1 MNTLATKNIIE
12 QSGQRVLTTAQLAK
26 SYGADKQLII
36 NNFNRNKERYKEGKH
51 FVMLEGR
58 EKSIFINR
66 HQIDLGSKNAKTLY
80 LWTEKGAWLHAKS
93 LNTDAAWDAY
103 ELLVDEYYR
112 LAEEVKQSD
121 TSNLSPELQMFN
133 GIFQSLVKQE
143 QATKQLESKVDNIS
157 DIVGVNYTNWREG
170 CNKLI
175 NKVVNV
181 RGGFDE
187 HKNVRS
193 EIYKEVDKRAG
204 VSLSIR
210 LTNKRRRMADNGV
223 SVSQR
228 NKLSKTDVIAED
240 KKLIEIY
247 TVVVKELA
255 IKYKVF

>member
-1 MNTLATKNIIE
+1 MNTLATKHIIE
-12 QSGQRVLTTAQLAK
+12 QAGQRVLTTAQLAE

-36 NNFNRNKERYKEGKH
+36 NNFNRNKDRYKEGKH
-51 FVMLEGR
+51 FVVIEGR

-112 LAEEVKQSD
+112 LAEEVKQSV
-121 TSNLSPELQMFN
+121 TSNLSPELQMLN

-157 DIVGVNYTNWREG
+157 DIVGVNYTNWREE

-175 NKVVNV
+175 NKVVNA

-193 EIYKEVDKRAG
+193 EIHKEVDKRAG
-204 VSLSIR
+204 VLLSIR

>member
-12 QSGQRVLTTAQLAK
+12 QAGKRVLTTAQLAK

-36 NNFNRNKERYKEGKH
+36 NNFNRNKDRYKEGKH
-51 FVMLEGR
+51 FVVIEGR

-112 LAEEVKQSD
+112 LAEEVKQSG
-121 TSNLSPELQMFN
+121 TSNLSPELQMLN

-157 DIVGVNYTNWREG
+157 DIVGVNYTNWREE

-193 EIYKEVDKRAG
+193 EIHKEVDKRAG

>member
-1 MNTLATKNIIE
+1 MQTIE
-12 QSGQRVLTTAQLAK
+12 RTITSNEVAEMLGK
-26 SYGADKQLII
+26 EHGKLIRDI
-36 NNFNRNKERYKEGKH
+36 RTYIG
-51 FVMLEGR
+51 
-58 EKSIFINR
+58 
-66 HQIDLGSKNAKTLY
+66 Y
-80 LWTEKGAWLHAKS
+80 
-93 LNTDAAWDAY
+93 
-103 ELLVDEYYR
+103 
-112 LAEEVKQSD
+112 LAEAKIGSGDFFIESTYSDSNNQERPNYLLTKQGCEMVSNKTTGAKGVQFTAKYVSRFNKMENHIKQAD

-143 QATKQLESKVDNIS
+143 QATKQLESKVDKIS
-157 DIVGVNYTNWREG
+157 DIVGVNYTNWREE

>member
-1 MNTLATKNIIE
+1 MQTIE
-12 QSGQRVLTTAQLAK
+12 RTIASNEVAEMLGKEHGKLIRDIRTYIGYLGEAK
-26 SYGADKQLII
+26 IGSSDFFVESTYFTEQ
-36 NNFNRNKERYKEGKH
+36 NKELSNYLLTKQGCEMVSNKLTG
-51 FVMLEGR
+51 
-58 EKSIFINR
+58 
-66 HQIDLGSKNAKTLY
+66 AKGVQFT
-80 LWTEKGAWLHAKS
+80 AKYVS
-93 LNTDAAWDAY
+93 RFNKM
-103 ELLVDEYYR
+103 ENHI
-112 LAEEVKQSD
+112 KQQAD
-121 TSNLSPELQMFN
+121 TSNLSPELQMLN

-143 QATKQLESKVDNIS
+143 HATKQLESKVDNIS
-157 DIVGVNYTNWREG
+157 DIVGVNYTNWREE

-193 EIYKEVDKRAG
+193 EIHKEVDKRAG

>member
-1 MNTLATKNIIE
+1 MQTIERTITSNEVAEMVERNHDKVIRDIRNIIKQIGDTKNGESSITGDVKTHESYFIE
-12 QSGQRVLTTAQLAK
+12 STYLNSQ
-26 SYGADKQLII
+26 
-36 NNFNRNKERYKEGKH
+36 NKELPNY
-51 FVMLEGR
+51 MLTKKGCELFSTRMTGA
-58 EKSIFINR
+58 KGTQFAMGY
-66 HQIDLGSKNAKTLY
+66 IDRFNQM
-80 LWTEKGAWLHAKS
+80 ENHI
-93 LNTDAAWDAY
+93 
-103 ELLVDEYYR
+103 
-112 LAEEVKQSD
+112 KQQAD
-121 TSNLSPELQMFN
+121 VSNLSPELQMFN
-133 GIFQSLVKQE
+133 GLFKAVANQE
-143 QATKQLESKVDNIS
+143 QATKQLETKVDNIS
-157 DIVGVNYTNWREG
+157 DIVGVNYTNWREE

-193 EIYKEVDKRAG
+193 EIHKEVDKRAG

-223 SVSQR
+223 SFSQR

>member
-1 MNTLATKNIIE
+1 MQTIE
-12 QSGQRVLTTAQLAK
+12 RTITSNEVAEMLGKEHGKLIRDIRTYIGYLGEAK
-26 SYGADKQLII
+26 IGSSDFFVESTYFTEQ
-36 NNFNRNKERYKEGKH
+36 NKELSNYLLTKQGCEMVSNKLTG
-51 FVMLEGR
+51 
-58 EKSIFINR
+58 
-66 HQIDLGSKNAKTLY
+66 AKGVQFT
-80 LWTEKGAWLHAKS
+80 AKYVS
-93 LNTDAAWDAY
+93 RFNKM
-103 ELLVDEYYR
+103 ENHI
-112 LAEEVKQSD
+112 KQAG
-121 TSNLSPELQMFN
+121 TSNLSPELQMLN

-143 QATKQLESKVDNIS
+143 HATKQLESKVDNIS
-157 DIVGVNYTNWREG
+157 DIVGVNYTNWREE
-170 CNKLI
+170 CNKLT

-193 EIYKEVDKRAG
+193 EIHKEVDKRAG

-223 SVSQR
+223 NVSQR

>member
-1 MNTLATKNIIE
+1 MQTIE
-12 QSGQRVLTTAQLAK
+12 RTITSNEVAEMLGK
-26 SYGADKQLII
+26 EHGKLIRDI
-36 NNFNRNKERYKEGKH
+36 RTYIG
-51 FVMLEGR
+51 
-58 EKSIFINR
+58 
-66 HQIDLGSKNAKTLY
+66 Y
-80 LWTEKGAWLHAKS
+80 
-93 LNTDAAWDAY
+93 
-103 ELLVDEYYR
+103 
-112 LAEEVKQSD
+112 LAEAKIGSGDFFIESTYSDSNKQERPNYLLTKQGCEMVSNKTTGAKGVQFTAKYVSRFNKMENHIKQAD

-157 DIVGVNYTNWREG
+157 DIVGVNYTNWREE

>member
-1 MNTLATKNIIE
+1 MQTIE
-12 QSGQRVLTTAQLAK
+12 RTITSNEVAEMLGK
-26 SYGADKQLII
+26 EHGKLIRDI
-36 NNFNRNKERYKEGKH
+36 RTYIG
-51 FVMLEGR
+51 
-58 EKSIFINR
+58 
-66 HQIDLGSKNAKTLY
+66 Y
-80 LWTEKGAWLHAKS
+80 
-93 LNTDAAWDAY
+93 
-103 ELLVDEYYR
+103 
-112 LAEEVKQSD
+112 LAEAKIGSGDFFIESTYSDSNKQERPNYLLTKQGCEMVSNKTTGAKGVQFTAKYVSRFNKMENHIKQQSD

-193 EIYKEVDKRAG
+193 EIHKEVDKRAG

-247 TVVVKELA
+247 TVIVKELA

>member
-12 QSGQRVLTTAQLAK
+12 QAGKRVLTTAQLAE
-26 SYGADKQLII
+26 SYGTDKQLII

-51 FVMLEGR
+51 FVVLEGR

-112 LAEEVKQSD
+112 LAEEVKQSV
-121 TSNLSPELQMFN
+121 TSNLSPELQMLN

-157 DIVGVNYTNWREG
+157 DIVGVNYTNWREE

-187 HKNVRS
+187 HKTVRS
-193 EIYKEVDKRAG
+193 EIHKEVDKRAG

>member
-1 MNTLATKNIIE
+1 MQTIE
-12 QSGQRVLTTAQLAK
+12 RTITSNEVAEMLGK
-26 SYGADKQLII
+26 EHGKLIRDI
-36 NNFNRNKERYKEGKH
+36 RTYIG
-51 FVMLEGR
+51 
-58 EKSIFINR
+58 
-66 HQIDLGSKNAKTLY
+66 Y
-80 LWTEKGAWLHAKS
+80 
-93 LNTDAAWDAY
+93 
-103 ELLVDEYYR
+103 
-112 LAEEVKQSD
+112 LAEAKIGSGDFFIESTYSDSNNQERPNYLLTKQGCEMVSNKTTGAKGVQFTAKYVSRFNKMENHIKQAD

-143 QATKQLESKVDNIS
+143 QATKQLESKVDKIS
-157 DIVGVNYTNWREG
+157 DIVGVNYTNWREE

-193 EIYKEVDKRAG
+193 EIHKEVDKRAG

-223 SVSQR
+223 CVSQR

>member
-1 MNTLATKNIIE
+1 MQTIE
-12 QSGQRVLTTAQLAK
+12 RTITSNEVSEMVGK
-26 SYGADKQLII
+26 EHSKLIRDI
-36 NNFNRNKERYKEGKH
+36 RTYVG
-51 FVMLEGR
+51 
-58 EKSIFINR
+58 
-66 HQIDLGSKNAKTLY
+66 Y
-80 LWTEKGAWLHAKS
+80 
-93 LNTDAAWDAY
+93 
-103 ELLVDEYYR
+103 
-112 LAEEVKQSD
+112 LAEAKIGSGDFFIESSYSDSNKQERPNYLLTKQGCEMVSNKLTGAKGVQFTARYVSRFNQMENHIKQQSD

-157 DIVGVNYTNWREG
+157 DIVGVNYTNWREE

-193 EIYKEVDKRAG
+193 EIHKEVDKRAG

>member
-1 MNTLATKNIIE
+1 MQTIE
-12 QSGQRVLTTAQLAK
+12 RTITSNEVAEMLGK
-26 SYGADKQLII
+26 EHGKLIRDI
-36 NNFNRNKERYKEGKH
+36 RTYIG
-51 FVMLEGR
+51 
-58 EKSIFINR
+58 
-66 HQIDLGSKNAKTLY
+66 Y
-80 LWTEKGAWLHAKS
+80 
-93 LNTDAAWDAY
+93 
-103 ELLVDEYYR
+103 
-112 LAEEVKQSD
+112 LAEAKIGSGDFFIESTYSDSNKQERPNYLLTKQGCEMVSNKTTGAKGVQFTAKYVSRFNKMENHIKQQSD

-143 QATKQLESKVDNIS
+143 QATKKLESKVDNIS
-157 DIVGVNYTNWREG
+157 DIVGVNYTNWREE

-175 NKVVNV
+175 NKVVNA

-193 EIYKEVDKRAG
+193 EIHKEVDKRAG

>member
-1 MNTLATKNIIE
+1 MQTIERTITSNEVAEMVGKRHADLLRDIKLYGEYLA
-12 QSGQRVLTTAQLAK
+12 
-26 SYGADKQLII
+26 
-36 NNFNRNKERYKEGKH
+36 EGKIALGE
-51 FVMLEGR
+51 F
-58 EKSIFINR
+58 FIESTY
-66 HQIDLGSKNAKTLY
+66 IDRNNQERPNYLLTKQGCEMVSNKTTGAKGVQFTARY
-80 LWTEKGAWLHAKS
+80 VSRFNQMENHIKQ
-93 LNTDAAWDAY
+93 
-103 ELLVDEYYR
+103 
-112 LAEEVKQSD
+112 QSD

-157 DIVGVNYTNWREG
+157 DIVGVNYTNWREE

-193 EIYKEVDKRAG
+193 EIHKEVDKRAG

>member
-12 QSGQRVLTTAQLAK
+12 QAGQRVLTTAQLAK

-51 FVMLEGR
+51 FIVLEGR

-93 LNTDAAWDAY
+93 LNTGAAWDAY

-121 TSNLSPELQMFN
+121 TSNLSPELQMLN

-157 DIVGVNYTNWREG
+157 DIVGVNYTNWREE

-193 EIYKEVDKRAG
+193 EIHKEVDKRAG

-210 LTNKRRRMADNGV
+210 LINKRRRMADNGV

>member
-1 MNTLATKNIIE
+1 MQTIE
-12 QSGQRVLTTAQLAK
+12 RTITSNEVAEMLGK
-26 SYGADKQLII
+26 EHGKLIRDI
-36 NNFNRNKERYKEGKH
+36 RTYIG
-51 FVMLEGR
+51 
-58 EKSIFINR
+58 
-66 HQIDLGSKNAKTLY
+66 Y
-80 LWTEKGAWLHAKS
+80 
-93 LNTDAAWDAY
+93 
-103 ELLVDEYYR
+103 
-112 LAEEVKQSD
+112 LAEAKIGSGDFFIESTYSDSNNQERPNYLLTKQGCEMVSNKTTGAKGVQFTAKYVSRFNKMENHIKQQSD

-157 DIVGVNYTNWREG
+157 DIVGVNYTNWREE

-193 EIYKEVDKRAG
+193 EIHKEVDKRAG

-210 LTNKRRRMADNGV
+210 LTNKRRRMAENGV

-228 NKLSKTDVIAED
+228 NKLSKADVIAED

>member
-1 MNTLATKNIIE
+1 MQTLATKNIIE
-12 QSGQRVLTTAQLAK
+12 QSGQRVLTTSQLAE
-26 SYGADKQLII
+26 SYGAEEKLVQQ
-36 NNFNRNKERYKEGKH
+36 NFNNNKHRYLEGKH
-51 FVMLEGR
+51 FILLQNDELRGFKR
-58 EKSIFINR
+58 NFENLGFAKNIN
-66 HQIDLGSKNAKTLY
+66 KLY

-157 DIVGVNYTNWREG
+157 DIVGVNYTNWREE

-193 EIYKEVDKRAG
+193 EIHKEVDKRAG

>member
-1 MNTLATKNIIE
+1 MQTIE
-12 QSGQRVLTTAQLAK
+12 RTITSNEVAEMLGK
-26 SYGADKQLII
+26 EHGKLIRDI
-36 NNFNRNKERYKEGKH
+36 RTYIG
-51 FVMLEGR
+51 
-58 EKSIFINR
+58 
-66 HQIDLGSKNAKTLY
+66 Y
-80 LWTEKGAWLHAKS
+80 
-93 LNTDAAWDAY
+93 
-103 ELLVDEYYR
+103 
-112 LAEEVKQSD
+112 LAEAKIGSGDFFIESTYSDSNNQERPNYLLTKQGCEMVSNKTTGAKGVQFTAKYVSRFNKMENHIKQAD

-133 GIFQSLVKQE
+133 GIFQALVKQE
-143 QATKQLESKVDNIS
+143 QATKQLESKVDKIS
-157 DIVGVNYTNWREG
+157 DIVGVNYTNWREE

-193 EIYKEVDKRAG
+193 EIHKEVDKRAG

-223 SVSQR
+223 CVSQR

>member
-1 MNTLATKNIIE
+1 MQTIE
-12 QSGQRVLTTAQLAK
+12 RTITSNEVAEMLGK
-26 SYGADKQLII
+26 EHGKLIRDI
-36 NNFNRNKERYKEGKH
+36 RTYIG
-51 FVMLEGR
+51 
-58 EKSIFINR
+58 
-66 HQIDLGSKNAKTLY
+66 Y
-80 LWTEKGAWLHAKS
+80 
-93 LNTDAAWDAY
+93 
-103 ELLVDEYYR
+103 
-112 LAEEVKQSD
+112 LAEAKIGSGDFFIESTYSDSNKQERPNYLLTKQGCEMVSNKTTGAKGVQFTAKYVSRFNKMENHIKQQSD

-157 DIVGVNYTNWREG
+157 DIVGVNYTNWREE

-175 NKVVNV
+175 NKVVNA

-193 EIYKEVDKRAG
+193 EIHKEVDKRAG

>member
-12 QSGQRVLTTAQLAK
+12 QAGQRVLTTAQLSE

-51 FVMLEGR
+51 FVVLEGR

-112 LAEEVKQSD
+112 LAEEVKQSV
-121 TSNLSPELQMFN
+121 TSNLSPELQMLN

-157 DIVGVNYTNWREG
+157 DIVGVNYTNWREE

-193 EIYKEVDKRAG
+193 EIHKEVDKRAG

-247 TVVVKELA
+247 TVVVKEIA